1 MRHRNRPLTK
11 ITLAFAAATALVLT
25 GCSTASTPAPTSTQP
40 TPDVPYTTIWS
51 AADGIN
57 LNTRPAEL
65 IRATVES
72 GEMSGWTGVDYSFPG
87 FADAIANAT
96 DYNGYWGNTTQPPSP
111 DNLVSLDWRLF
122 ARHITTLSATDS
134 HVTARVCT
142 LHLPLVDQD
151 VVLKSTGYTSSFGS
165 VTQPYTV
172 DVTLTKP
179 ASTTPGTS
187 GQPDRAPDIHNP
199 RALDV
204 PDWNVFSPWTISS
217 ITLLE
222 GVNDY
227 YGTEPEC
234 MAWWRQKY
242 PGWDG
247 TSLTFGPPAPIT
259 TDTGFFEALMITRP
273 GPPNYPEWLGP
284 KGADA

>member
-1 MRHRNRPLTK
+1 
-11 ITLAFAAATALVLT
+11 
-25 GCSTASTPAPTSTQP
+25 
-40 TPDVPYTTIWS
+40 PYTTIWS

-72 GEMSGWTGVDYSFPG
+72 GEMSAWAGVDHSFPG

-96 DYNGYWGNTTQPPSP
+96 DYNGDWGDTTQPPRP
-111 DNLVSLDWRLF
+111 DNLKTRDWRLF
-122 ARHITTLSATDS
+122 ARHITTLNATDN
-134 HVTARVCT
+134 HVTARICN
-142 LHLPLVDQD
+142 LHLPLLDED
-151 VVLKSTGYTSSFGS
+151 FVVTPKAELDSFRS
-165 VTQPYTV
+165 VTRPITF

-179 ASTTPGTS
+179 TDTTSGTS
-187 GQPDRAPDIHNP
+187 SQPDTKPDTRNP
-199 RALDV
+199 SALDT
-204 PDWNVFSPWTISS
+204 PNWNVFSPWTISS
-217 ITLLE
+217 ITVLE
-222 GVNDY
+222 TVNNY
-227 YGTEPEC
+227 YGDEPEC

-247 TSLTFGPPAPIT
+247 TSLTFGPPTPIT